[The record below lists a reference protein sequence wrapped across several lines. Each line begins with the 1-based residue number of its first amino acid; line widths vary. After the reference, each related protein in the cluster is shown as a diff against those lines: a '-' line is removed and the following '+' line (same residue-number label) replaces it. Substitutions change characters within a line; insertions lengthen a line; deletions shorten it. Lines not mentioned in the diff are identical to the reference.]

1 MARRPNYDF
10 EKRRKELDRAAKKA
24 AKQEERARRR
34 EEAASAPAEPQPGD
48 PEFVAPDES
57 TGTPPA

>member
-24 AKQEERARRR
+24 AKLEERARRR
-34 EEAASAPAEPQPGD
+34 EEAASETSAEPAAGEVDDAQ
-48 PEFVAPDES
+48 AA
-57 TGTPPA
+57 PPA